1 MRDGSVSVSNPGS
14 NINRDVKSNGEGEYL
29 AGGLPPGTY
38 NLIVTAPG
46 FQKFEAKGVVLRVA
60 QKSRVDVTLIV
71 GSVSTEVVVQGEGL
85 TNVQTESN
93 EEGAV
98 ITGREITQL
107 GLNSRNFTQL
117 ISLTPGVSN
126 QTGQDAGTVG
136 VYGNVQFNEKGRPT
150 EHNNCQ
156 IDRGDNNNDSS
167 KNTPN
172 VYP

>member
-98 ITGREITQL
+98 ITGREITQVE
-107 GLNSRNFTQL
+107 LNGRNFPHL
-117 ISLTPGVSN
+117 ITLTPGLRHPPPH
-126 QTGQDAGTVG
+126 APRTVALS
-136 VYGNVQFNEKGRPT
+136 PT
-150 EHNNCQ
+150 APFTA
-156 IDRGDNNNDSS
+156 NDS
-167 KNTPN
+167 P
-172 VYP
+172 PH